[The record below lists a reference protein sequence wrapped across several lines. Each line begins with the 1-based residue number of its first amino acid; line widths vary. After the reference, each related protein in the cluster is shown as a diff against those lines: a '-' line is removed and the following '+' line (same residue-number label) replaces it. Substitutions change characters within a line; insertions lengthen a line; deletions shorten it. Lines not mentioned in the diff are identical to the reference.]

1 MDIYIY
7 GNNNYL
13 EIGENCNFKRY
24 NRIFI
29 GGDNNNVIIG
39 KRNDFDQNVFFT
51 VAEGTTL
58 KIGDDCIFANGVR
71 VRTSD
76 QHIIISDEDKT
87 RINLPKDVVIGN
99 HVWLGNSVV
108 IMKGVHIEDGSVI
121 GIESIVTKDIPCNCI
136 AVGSPAKVIKTNI
149 HWEK

>member
-1 MDIYIY
+1 MFLACTSFSGACMFLFMRNFLHISDDYSIKIIIFTYRKKQK
-7 GNNNYL
+7 N
-13 EIGENCNFKRY
+13 ENMNKQLSL
-24 NRIFI
+24 
-29 GGDNNNVIIG
+29 DNEQI
-39 KRNDFDQNVFFT
+39 
-51 VAEGTTL
+51 
-58 KIGDDCIFANGVR
+58 
-71 VRTSD
+71 
-76 QHIIISDEDKT
+76 IIISDEDKT